1 MQPAKLPDEGLT
13 VSVVAF
19 DLLPELRSQGGW
31 MVTVERESA
40 YVISHGKWRVAW
52 PVHGERGAI
61 EKSNPIQNAP
71 KRVDTSRELRPA
83 AARPGLNFRIAC
95 SFSPCSLVF
104 DVKRHQNLD
113 STCLSRFPPIPQ
125 LAPDRIAN
133 AAMFRLSESSSP
145 ATPQRNQRAG
155 AGPSLFSFGAEHPST
170 TPAGPPPPP
179 SSAPSFTPAGE
190 PSPSYLQSSIMAGA
204 STSSKV
210 KAPNFGRPNLGN
222 SSKPRSRGPLA
233 SSIRGTGARQPS
245 GLSKHS
251 YSVLDDLSDD
261 DEEEDEEDGNAPPP
275 ARSGTYGM
283 QYDDSEEEDETEMDD
298 QYEQEEDED
307 QDQDQAIEDDEY
319 EEDAEVEQ
327 DDDAMGEYDPDYDIE
342 EELLQEIAAEA
353 SGDHFGGDDMDLI
366 MMATPAATRRMQQ
379 EADDI
384 FRASNMRSTYGPRR
398 EFNFASVAK
407 DLYSQLGYAQV
418 TEPSD
423 VLVPTEEIVSRLY
436 DDGVGAEDDEERL
449 DDSLATAAGRLVET
463 VWEPYSASLPKG
475 NQEHEAKVGPGPNTP
490 DFEKASW
497 IAAMV
502 FRLHHTPPLRD
513 QFGGSQVVPLPLVLF
528 KWQDDY
534 HDPSKDQIESIRYH
548 RPCPAAHSL
557 FWQGVYMSLI
567 RGNVEAAAILLR
579 RADWEKVR
587 KGPRGEAAYAGHVLS
602 NINRVVEDVCT
613 LIDACPGMKDEN
625 WDIRSSDWTL
635 FRIKAK
641 AAKETLI
648 NFAEGK
654 DRPHRPSSRFN
665 DSELEDSRGRGPTLT
680 GLARKAE
687 SRLPWD
693 IYESLQSLYS
703 ILIGEA
709 EAITAAAQDWC
720 EATVGLFG
728 WWDDGHNNRKL
739 GASFSRSQSLGAQPS
754 GDDDWLD
761 RLALSFRAAMKSD
774 FHFNT
779 LDPVEVCIACTFES
793 NVDGIIGFLRT
804 WSLPVAST
812 VAEIAS
818 LGRWL
823 PPPEPQNLITMSG
836 FGEEDLAVLGLNQS
850 TGPDDVDGI
859 KDSTLIQY
867 ARALNNI
874 HQLSGPITKKSG
886 ITTRITREGW
896 EMAVQVVGRMDSPE
910 RSEELVNE
918 LLQSILDKIG
928 PDSQATV
935 DKIWA
940 LLNDLGMIN
949 FAEDT
954 AEKYGDILK
963 EDTYQFGDMLWY
975 YALAHRPGKVRDVLN
990 GLMSISLAESTI
1002 YPPESELD
1010 NRLRLILKERNT
1022 TLEQFAKQDLE
1033 AADLL
1038 GKMLSGYATLRK
1050 FYEIRDGNGTGGAR
1064 SIARRQQAATALSF
1078 VIASADDNIRGG
1090 LYDDTRDAVVSEDFI
1105 LALIGEASVF
1115 VNQSPAVLNQDQVD
1129 TLLKAVED
1137 IQTVGSRVYE
1147 AADAFFQI
1155 VMSSGHGK
1163 GSTPADL
1170 MKKSTNSLNGSF
1182 VMTGSSMMASQL
1194 HKSIRESGVLKGPIK
1209 RAWDWRV
1216 NVLAGSSSEDVLKKI
1231 RLGLTK
1237 DLANLWLEQ
1246 ADSIIM

>member
-1 MQPAKLPDEGLT
+1 
-13 VSVVAF
+13 
-19 DLLPELRSQGGW
+19 
-31 MVTVERESA
+31 
-40 YVISHGKWRVAW
+40 
-52 PVHGERGAI
+52 
-61 EKSNPIQNAP
+61 
-71 KRVDTSRELRPA
+71 
-83 AARPGLNFRIAC
+83 
-95 SFSPCSLVF
+95 
-104 DVKRHQNLD
+104 
-113 STCLSRFPPIPQ
+113 
-125 LAPDRIAN
+125 
-133 AAMFRLSESSSP
+133 MFSSP
-145 ATPQRNQRAG
+145 ATPQRKQRG
-155 AGPSLFSFGAEHPST
+155 AGSLFSFGGDHPST
-170 TPAGPPPPP
+170 TPAGPPPP

-190 PSPSYLQSSIMAGA
+190 PSPSFLQSSIGVMTGA
-204 STSSKV
+204 TKP
-210 KAPNFGRPNLGN
+210 KAPNFGRPNLSS

-261 DEEEDEEDGNAPPP
+261 DEDDEITPP
-275 ARSGTYGM
+275 ARSGTYGLDF
-283 QYDDSEEEDETEMDD
+283 DDSDEDETEMDD
-298 QYEQEEDED
+298 SNAHAEEEEEEEEDVED
-307 QDQDQAIEDDEY
+307 EQQEDEYEDDEEESEDDQMA
-319 EEDAEVEQ
+319 EEDA
-327 DDDAMGEYDPDYDIE
+327 DYDIE

-353 SGDHFGGDDMDLI
+353 SGDPYGVDKMDI
-366 MMATPAATRRMQQ
+366 TMPAATERMQR

-384 FRASNMRSTYGPRR
+384 FRASAMRSISGPRR
-398 EFNFASVAK
+398 EFNFASVAR
-407 DLYSQLGYAQV
+407 DLYNQLDYARI
-418 TEPSD
+418 TEPAD
-423 VLVPTEEIVSRLY
+423 VIIPTEDLVSRLF
-436 DDGVGAEDDEERL
+436 DEGVGTEDDEERL
-449 DDSLATAAGRLVET
+449 DDSLAAAAEQLVES

-475 NQEHEAKVGPGPNTP
+475 NQEHEAKVGPGPNEP
-490 DFEKASW
+490 DFEKATW

-502 FRLHHTPPLRD
+502 FRIHHTAPLRD
-513 QFGGSQVVPLPLVLF
+513 QFGGSQIVPLPLVLF

-534 HDPSKDQIESIRYH
+534 HDPSRDQIESIKSH

-567 RGNVEAAAILLR
+567 RGNVQAAASLLR
-579 RADWEKVR
+579 RAEWEGVK
-587 KGPRGEAAYAGHVLS
+587 KGTRAERAYTGQVLS
-602 NINRVVEDVCT
+602 NINRVVEDVCI
-613 LIDACPGMKDEN
+613 LMDLCPGMKDEN

-654 DRPHRPSSRFN
+654 DRPHRAANRFN
-665 DSELEDSRGRGPTLT
+665 DSDLASPQNTLA

-693 IYESLQSLYS
+693 IYEALQSLYS

-720 EATVGLFG
+720 EATIGLFG
-728 WWDDGHNNRKL
+728 WWDDGHSNRKL
-739 GASFSRSQSLGAQPS
+739 GTSLSRSQSFAAQPA

-761 RLALSFRAAMKSD
+761 RLALSFRAAMDSD

-779 LDPVEVCIACTFES
+779 LDPVEVCIACAFES
-793 NVDGIIGFLRT
+793 NVEGIIGFLRS
-804 WSLPVAST
+804 WSLPIASA

-823 PPPEPQNLITMSG
+823 PAPEADLIDIDNFSQ
-836 FGEEDLAVLGLNQS
+836 EDLAVFGFNQS
-850 TGPDDVDGI
+850 AGGSDKDGI
-859 KDSTLIQY
+859 KDAALIRY
-867 ARALNNI
+867 ARGLNDI
-874 HQLSGPITKKSG
+874 KQLTGRITKKSG
-886 ITTRITREGW
+886 NITTATREGW
-896 EMAVQVVGRMDSPE
+896 ELAVQVVGRMDDAG

-918 LLQSILDKIG
+918 LLQSILDKLD

-935 DKIWA
+935 NKMWA

-954 AEKYGDILK
+954 AERYGDILR
-963 EDTYQFGDMLWY
+963 EDTYRFGDMLWY

-990 GLMSISLAESTI
+990 GLMSISLAESTT
-1002 YPPESELD
+1002 YPPENELD
-1010 NRLRLILKERNT
+1010 DRLRLILKERT
-1022 TLEQFAKQDLE
+1022 STLEQFALQDLE
-1033 AADLL
+1033 AAELL

-1050 FYEIRDGNGTGGAR
+1050 FYELRDGSGSSPR
-1064 SIARRQQAATALSF
+1064 SLARRQQAATALSF

-1105 LALIGEASVF
+1105 LALLGEASVF
-1115 VNQSPAVLNQDQVD
+1115 VNQTPTILNQTQLD

-1137 IQTVGSRVYE
+1137 IQTVGSRVYD

-1170 MKKSTNSLNGSF
+1170 MKKSTTSLGGSF

-1194 HKSIRESGVLKGPIK
+1194 HKSIRESGILKGPIK
-1209 RAWDWRV
+1209 RTWDWRTT
-1216 NVLAGSSSEDVLKKI
+1216 VLAGSSSGDVLKKI
-1231 RLGLTK
+1231 RLGLTR
-1237 DLANLWLEQ
+1237 DIANIWLDQ

>member
-1 MQPAKLPDEGLT
+1 
-13 VSVVAF
+13 
-19 DLLPELRSQGGW
+19 
-31 MVTVERESA
+31 
-40 YVISHGKWRVAW
+40 
-52 PVHGERGAI
+52 
-61 EKSNPIQNAP
+61 
-71 KRVDTSRELRPA
+71 
-83 AARPGLNFRIAC
+83 
-95 SFSPCSLVF
+95 
-104 DVKRHQNLD
+104 
-113 STCLSRFPPIPQ
+113 
-125 LAPDRIAN
+125 
-133 AAMFRLSESSSP
+133 MFSSP
-145 ATPQRNQRAG
+145 ATPQRKQRG
-155 AGPSLFSFGAEHPST
+155 AGSLFSFGGDHPST
-170 TPAGPPPPP
+170 TPAGPPPP

-190 PSPSYLQSSIMAGA
+190 PSPSFLQSSIGVMTGA
-204 STSSKV
+204 TKP
-210 KAPNFGRPNLGN
+210 KAPNFGRPNLSS

-261 DEEEDEEDGNAPPP
+261 DEDDEITPP
-275 ARSGTYGM
+275 ARSGTYGLDF
-283 QYDDSEEEDETEMDD
+283 DDSDEDETEMDD
-298 QYEQEEDED
+298 SNAHAEEEEEEEEDVED
-307 QDQDQAIEDDEY
+307 EQQEDEYEDDEEESEDNQMA
-319 EEDAEVEQ
+319 EEDA
-327 DDDAMGEYDPDYDIE
+327 DYDIE

-353 SGDHFGGDDMDLI
+353 SGDPYGVDKMDI
-366 MMATPAATRRMQQ
+366 TMPAATERMQR

-384 FRASNMRSTYGPRR
+384 FRASAMRSISGPRR

-407 DLYSQLGYAQV
+407 DLYNQLDYARI
-418 TEPSD
+418 TEPAD
-423 VLVPTEEIVSRLY
+423 VIIPTEDLVSRLF
-436 DDGVGAEDDEERL
+436 DEGVGTEDDEERL
-449 DDSLATAAGRLVET
+449 DDSLATAAEQLVES

-475 NQEHEAKVGPGPNTP
+475 NQEHEAKVGPGPNEP
-490 DFEKASW
+490 DFEKATW

-502 FRLHHTPPLRD
+502 FRIHHTAPLRD
-513 QFGGSQVVPLPLVLF
+513 QFGGSQIVPLPLVLF

-534 HDPSKDQIESIRYH
+534 HDPSRDQIESIKSH

-567 RGNVEAAAILLR
+567 RGNVQAAASLLR
-579 RADWEKVR
+579 RAEWEGVK
-587 KGPRGEAAYAGHVLS
+587 KGTRAERAYTGQVLS
-602 NINRVVEDVCT
+602 NINRVVEDVCI
-613 LIDACPGMKDEN
+613 LMDLCPGMKDEN

-654 DRPHRPSSRFN
+654 DRPHRAANRFN
-665 DSELEDSRGRGPTLT
+665 DSDLASPQNTLA

-693 IYESLQSLYS
+693 IYEALQSLYS

-720 EATVGLFG
+720 EATIGLFG
-728 WWDDGHNNRKL
+728 WWDDGHSNRKL
-739 GASFSRSQSLGAQPS
+739 GTSLSRSQSFAAQPA

-761 RLALSFRAAMKSD
+761 RLALSFRAAMDSD

-779 LDPVEVCIACTFES
+779 LDPVEVCIACAFES
-793 NVDGIIGFLRT
+793 NVEGIIGFLRS
-804 WSLPVAST
+804 WSLPIASA

-823 PPPEPQNLITMSG
+823 PAPEADLIDIDNFSQ
-836 FGEEDLAVLGLNQS
+836 EDLAVFGFNQS
-850 TGPDDVDGI
+850 AGGSDKDGI
-859 KDSTLIQY
+859 KDAALIRY
-867 ARALNNI
+867 ARGLNDI
-874 HQLSGPITKKSG
+874 KQLTGRITKKSG
-886 ITTRITREGW
+886 NITTATREGW
-896 EMAVQVVGRMDSPE
+896 ELAVQVVGRMDDAG

-918 LLQSILDKIG
+918 LLQSILDKLD

-935 DKIWA
+935 NKMWA

-954 AEKYGDILK
+954 AERYGDILR
-963 EDTYQFGDMLWY
+963 EDTYRFGDMLWY

-990 GLMSISLAESTI
+990 GLMSISLAESTT
-1002 YPPESELD
+1002 YPPENELD
-1010 NRLRLILKERNT
+1010 DRLRLILKERT
-1022 TLEQFAKQDLE
+1022 STLEQFALQDLE
-1033 AADLL
+1033 AAELL

-1050 FYEIRDGNGTGGAR
+1050 FYELRDGSGSSPR
-1064 SIARRQQAATALSF
+1064 SLARRQQAATALSF

-1105 LALIGEASVF
+1105 LALLGEASVF
-1115 VNQSPAVLNQDQVD
+1115 VNQTPTILNQTQLD

-1137 IQTVGSRVYE
+1137 IQTVGSRVYD

-1170 MKKSTNSLNGSF
+1170 MKKSTTSLGGSF

-1194 HKSIRESGVLKGPIK
+1194 HKSIRESGILKGPIK
-1209 RAWDWRV
+1209 RTWDWRTT
-1216 NVLAGSSSEDVLKKI
+1216 VLAGSSSGDVLKKI
-1231 RLGLTK
+1231 RLGLTR
-1237 DLANLWLEQ
+1237 DIANIWLDQ

>member
-1 MQPAKLPDEGLT
+1 
-13 VSVVAF
+13 
-19 DLLPELRSQGGW
+19 
-31 MVTVERESA
+31 
-40 YVISHGKWRVAW
+40 
-52 PVHGERGAI
+52 
-61 EKSNPIQNAP
+61 
-71 KRVDTSRELRPA
+71 
-83 AARPGLNFRIAC
+83 
-95 SFSPCSLVF
+95 
-104 DVKRHQNLD
+104 
-113 STCLSRFPPIPQ
+113 
-125 LAPDRIAN
+125 
-133 AAMFRLSESSSP
+133 MFSSP
-145 ATPQRNQRAG
+145 ATPQRKQRG
-155 AGPSLFSFGAEHPST
+155 AGSLFSFGGDHPST
-170 TPAGPPPPP
+170 TPAGPPPP

-190 PSPSYLQSSIMAGA
+190 PSPSFLQSSIGVMTGA
-204 STSSKV
+204 TKP
-210 KAPNFGRPNLGN
+210 KAPNFGRPNLSS

-261 DEEEDEEDGNAPPP
+261 DEDDEVAPP
-275 ARSGTYGM
+275 ARSGTYGLDF
-283 QYDDSEEEDETEMDD
+283 DDSDEDETEMDD
-298 QYEQEEDED
+298 SNAHAEEEEEEEDVED
-307 QDQDQAIEDDEY
+307 EQQEDEYDDDEESEDDQMA
-319 EEDAEVEQ
+319 EEDA
-327 DDDAMGEYDPDYDIE
+327 DYDIE

-353 SGDHFGGDDMDLI
+353 SGDPYGVDNMDI
-366 MMATPAATRRMQQ
+366 TMPAATERMQR

-384 FRASNMRSTYGPRR
+384 FRASAMRSISGPRR

-407 DLYSQLGYAQV
+407 DLYNQLDYARI
-418 TEPSD
+418 TEPAD
-423 VLVPTEEIVSRLY
+423 VIIPTEDLVSRLF
-436 DDGVGAEDDEERL
+436 DEGVGTEDDEERL
-449 DDSLATAAGRLVET
+449 DESLATAAEQLVES
-463 VWEPYSASLPKG
+463 VWETYSASLPKG
-475 NQEHEAKVGPGPNTP
+475 NQEHEAKVGPGPNEP
-490 DFEKASW
+490 DFEKATW

-502 FRLHHTPPLRD
+502 FRIHHTAPLRD
-513 QFGGSQVVPLPLVLF
+513 QFGGSQIVPLPLVLF

-534 HDPSKDQIESIRYH
+534 HDPSRDQIESIKSH

-567 RGNVEAAAILLR
+567 RGNVQAAATLLR
-579 RADWEKVR
+579 RAEWEGVK
-587 KGPRGEAAYAGHVLS
+587 KGTRAERAYTGQVLS

-613 LIDACPGMKDEN
+613 LMDLCPGMKDEN

-654 DRPHRPSSRFN
+654 DRPHRAANRFN
-665 DSELEDSRGRGPTLT
+665 DSDLASPQNTLA

-693 IYESLQSLYS
+693 IYEALQSLYS

-720 EATVGLFG
+720 EATIGLFG
-728 WWDDGHNNRKL
+728 WWDDGHSNRKL
-739 GASFSRSQSLGAQPS
+739 GTSLSRSQSFAAQPA

-761 RLALSFRAAMKSD
+761 RLALSFRAAMDSD

-779 LDPVEVCIACTFES
+779 LDPVEVCIACAFES
-793 NVDGIIGFLRT
+793 NVEGIIGFLRS
-804 WSLPVAST
+804 WSLPIASA

-823 PPPEPQNLITMSG
+823 PAPEADLIDIDNFSQ
-836 FGEEDLAVLGLNQS
+836 EDLAVFGFNQS
-850 TGPDDVDGI
+850 AGGSDKDGI
-859 KDSTLIQY
+859 KDAALIRY
-867 ARALNNI
+867 ARGLNDI
-874 HQLSGPITKKSG
+874 KQLTGRVTKKSG
-886 ITTRITREGW
+886 NTTTATREGW
-896 EMAVQVVGRMDSPE
+896 ELAVQVVGRMDDAG

-918 LLQSILDKIG
+918 LLQNILDKLD

-935 DKIWA
+935 NKMWA

-954 AEKYGDILK
+954 AERYGDILR
-963 EDTYQFGDMLWY
+963 EDTYRFGDMLWY

-990 GLMSISLAESTI
+990 GLMSISLAESTT
-1002 YPPESELD
+1002 YPPENELD
-1010 NRLRLILKERNT
+1010 DRLRLILKERT
-1022 TLEQFAKQDLE
+1022 STLEQFALQDLE
-1033 AADLL
+1033 AAELL

-1050 FYEIRDGNGTGGAR
+1050 FYELRDGSGSSPR
-1064 SIARRQQAATALSF
+1064 SLARRQQAATALSF

-1105 LALIGEASVF
+1105 LALLGEASVF
-1115 VNQSPAVLNQDQVD
+1115 VNQTPTILNQTQLD

-1137 IQTVGSRVYE
+1137 IQTVGSRVYD

-1170 MKKSTNSLNGSF
+1170 MKKSTTSLGGSF

-1209 RAWDWRV
+1209 RTWDWRTT
-1216 NVLAGSSSEDVLKKI
+1216 VLAGSSSGDVLKKI
-1231 RLGLTK
+1231 RLGLTR
-1237 DLANLWLEQ
+1237 DIANIWLDQ
-1246 ADSIIM
+1246 ADSIIV

>member
-1 MQPAKLPDEGLT
+1 
-13 VSVVAF
+13 
-19 DLLPELRSQGGW
+19 
-31 MVTVERESA
+31 
-40 YVISHGKWRVAW
+40 
-52 PVHGERGAI
+52 
-61 EKSNPIQNAP
+61 
-71 KRVDTSRELRPA
+71 
-83 AARPGLNFRIAC
+83 
-95 SFSPCSLVF
+95 
-104 DVKRHQNLD
+104 
-113 STCLSRFPPIPQ
+113 
-125 LAPDRIAN
+125 
-133 AAMFRLSESSSP
+133 MFSSP
-145 ATPQRNQRAG
+145 ATPQRKQRG
-155 AGPSLFSFGAEHPST
+155 AGSLFSFGGEHPST
-170 TPAGPPPPP
+170 TPAGPPPP

-190 PSPSYLQSSIMAGA
+190 PSPSFLQSSIGVMTGA
-204 STSSKV
+204 TKP
-210 KAPNFGRPNLGN
+210 KAPNFGRPSLSS

-261 DEEEDEEDGNAPPP
+261 DEDDEIAPP
-275 ARSGTYGM
+275 ARSGTYGLDF
-283 QYDDSEEEDETEMDD
+283 DDSDEDETEMDD
-298 QYEQEEDED
+298 SNAHAEEEEEEEEDIED
-307 QDQDQAIEDDEY
+307 EQQEDEYEDDEEESEDDQMA
-319 EEDAEVEQ
+319 EEDA
-327 DDDAMGEYDPDYDIE
+327 DYDIE

-353 SGDHFGGDDMDLI
+353 SGDPYGVDNMDI
-366 MMATPAATRRMQQ
+366 TMPAATERMQR

-384 FRASNMRSTYGPRR
+384 FRASAMRSISGPRR

-407 DLYSQLGYAQV
+407 DLYNQLDYARI
-418 TEPSD
+418 TEPAD
-423 VLVPTEEIVSRLY
+423 VIIPTEDLVSRLF
-436 DDGVGAEDDEERL
+436 DEGVGTEDDEERL
-449 DDSLATAAGRLVET
+449 DDSLATAAEQLVES

-475 NQEHEAKVGPGPNTP
+475 NQEHEAKVGPGPNEP
-490 DFEKASW
+490 DFEKATW

-502 FRLHHTPPLRD
+502 FRIHHTAPLRD
-513 QFGGSQVVPLPLVLF
+513 QFGGSQIVPLPLVLF

-534 HDPSKDQIESIRYH
+534 HDPSRDQIESIKSH

-567 RGNVEAAAILLR
+567 RGNVQAAASLLR
-579 RADWEKVR
+579 RAEWEGVK
-587 KGPRGEAAYAGHVLS
+587 KGTRAERAYTGQVLS

-613 LIDACPGMKDEN
+613 LMDLCPGMKDEN

-654 DRPHRPSSRFN
+654 DRPHRAANRFN
-665 DSELEDSRGRGPTLT
+665 DSDLASPQNTLA

-693 IYESLQSLYS
+693 IYEALQSLYS

-720 EATVGLFG
+720 EATIGLFG
-728 WWDDGHNNRKL
+728 WWDDGHSNRKL
-739 GASFSRSQSLGAQPS
+739 GTSLSRSQSFAAQPA

-761 RLALSFRAAMKSD
+761 RLALSFRAAMDSD

-779 LDPVEVCIACTFES
+779 LDPVEVCIACAFES
-793 NVDGIIGFLRT
+793 NVEGIIGFLRS
-804 WSLPVAST
+804 WSLPIASA

-823 PPPEPQNLITMSG
+823 PAPEADLIDIDNFSQ
-836 FGEEDLAVLGLNQS
+836 EDLAVFGFNQS
-850 TGPDDVDGI
+850 AGGSDKDGI
-859 KDSTLIQY
+859 KDAALIRY
-867 ARALNNI
+867 ARGLNDI
-874 HQLSGPITKKSG
+874 KQLTGRITKKSG
-886 ITTRITREGW
+886 NTTTATREGW
-896 EMAVQVVGRMDSPE
+896 ELAVQVVGRMDDAG

-918 LLQSILDKIG
+918 LLQSILDKLD

-935 DKIWA
+935 NKMWT

-954 AEKYGDILK
+954 AERYGDILR
-963 EDTYQFGDMLWY
+963 EDTYRFGDMLWY

-990 GLMSISLAESTI
+990 GLMSISLAESTT
-1002 YPPESELD
+1002 YPPENELD
-1010 NRLRLILKERNT
+1010 DRLRLILKERT
-1022 TLEQFAKQDLE
+1022 STLEQFALQDLE
-1033 AADLL
+1033 AAELL

-1050 FYEIRDGNGTGGAR
+1050 FYELRDGNGSNPR
-1064 SIARRQQAATALSF
+1064 SLARRQQAATALSF

-1105 LALIGEASVF
+1105 LALLGEASVF
-1115 VNQSPAVLNQDQVD
+1115 VNQTPTILSQTQLD

-1137 IQTVGSRVYE
+1137 IQTVGSRVYD

-1170 MKKSTNSLNGSF
+1170 MKKSTTSLGGSF

-1209 RAWDWRV
+1209 RTWDWRTT
-1216 NVLAGSSSEDVLKKI
+1216 VLAGSSSGDVLKKI
-1231 RLGLTK
+1231 RLGLTR
-1237 DLANLWLEQ
+1237 DIANIWLDQ
-1246 ADSIIM
+1246 ADSIIV

>member
-1 MQPAKLPDEGLT
+1 
-13 VSVVAF
+13 
-19 DLLPELRSQGGW
+19 
-31 MVTVERESA
+31 
-40 YVISHGKWRVAW
+40 
-52 PVHGERGAI
+52 
-61 EKSNPIQNAP
+61 
-71 KRVDTSRELRPA
+71 
-83 AARPGLNFRIAC
+83 
-95 SFSPCSLVF
+95 
-104 DVKRHQNLD
+104 
-113 STCLSRFPPIPQ
+113 
-125 LAPDRIAN
+125 
-133 AAMFRLSESSSP
+133 MFSSP
-145 ATPQRNQRAG
+145 ATPQRKQRG
-155 AGPSLFSFGAEHPST
+155 AGSLFSFGGDHPST

-190 PSPSYLQSSIMAGA
+190 PSPSFLQSSIGVMTGA
-204 STSSKV
+204 TKP
-210 KAPNFGRPNLGN
+210 KAPNFGRPNLSS

-261 DEEEDEEDGNAPPP
+261 DEDDEVAPP
-275 ARSGTYGM
+275 ARSGTYGLDF
-283 QYDDSEEEDETEMDD
+283 DDSDEDETEMDD
-298 QYEQEEDED
+298 SNAHAEEEEEEEDVED
-307 QDQDQAIEDDEY
+307 EQQEDEYDDDEESEDDQMA
-319 EEDAEVEQ
+319 EEDA
-327 DDDAMGEYDPDYDIE
+327 DYDIE

-353 SGDHFGGDDMDLI
+353 SGDPYGVDNMDI
-366 MMATPAATRRMQQ
+366 TMPAATERMQR

-384 FRASNMRSTYGPRR
+384 FRASAMRSISGPRR

-407 DLYSQLGYAQV
+407 DLYNQLDYARI
-418 TEPSD
+418 TEPAD
-423 VLVPTEEIVSRLY
+423 VIIPTEDLVSRLF
-436 DDGVGAEDDEERL
+436 DEGVGTEDDEERL
-449 DDSLATAAGRLVET
+449 DESLATAAEQLVES
-463 VWEPYSASLPKG
+463 VWETYSASLPKG
-475 NQEHEAKVGPGPNTP
+475 NQEHEAKVGPGPNEP
-490 DFEKASW
+490 DFEKATW

-502 FRLHHTPPLRD
+502 FRIHHTAPLRD
-513 QFGGSQVVPLPLVLF
+513 QFGGSQIVPLPLVLF

-534 HDPSKDQIESIRYH
+534 HDPSRDQIESIKSH

-567 RGNVEAAAILLR
+567 RGNVQAAATLLR
-579 RADWEKVR
+579 RAEWEGVK
-587 KGPRGEAAYAGHVLS
+587 KGTRAERAYTGQVLS

-613 LIDACPGMKDEN
+613 LMDLCPGMKDEN

-654 DRPHRPSSRFN
+654 DRPHRAANRFN
-665 DSELEDSRGRGPTLT
+665 DSDLASPQNTLA

-693 IYESLQSLYS
+693 IYEALQSLYS

-720 EATVGLFG
+720 EATIGLFG
-728 WWDDGHNNRKL
+728 WWDDGHSNRKL
-739 GASFSRSQSLGAQPS
+739 GTSLSRSQSFAAQPA

-761 RLALSFRAAMKSD
+761 RLALSFRAAMDSD

-779 LDPVEVCIACTFES
+779 LDPVEVCIACAFES
-793 NVDGIIGFLRT
+793 NVEGIIGFLRS
-804 WSLPVAST
+804 WSLPIASA

-823 PPPEPQNLITMSG
+823 PAPEADLIDIDNFSQ
-836 FGEEDLAVLGLNQS
+836 EDLAVFGFNQS
-850 TGPDDVDGI
+850 AGGSDKDGI
-859 KDSTLIQY
+859 KDAALIRY
-867 ARALNNI
+867 ARGLNDI
-874 HQLSGPITKKSG
+874 KQLTGRVTKKSG
-886 ITTRITREGW
+886 NTTTATREGW
-896 EMAVQVVGRMDSPE
+896 ELAVQVVGRMDDAG

-918 LLQSILDKIG
+918 LLQNILDKLD

-935 DKIWA
+935 NKMWA

-954 AEKYGDILK
+954 AERYGDILR
-963 EDTYQFGDMLWY
+963 EDTYRFGDMLWY

-990 GLMSISLAESTI
+990 GLMSISLAESTT
-1002 YPPESELD
+1002 YPPENELD
-1010 NRLRLILKERNT
+1010 DRLRLILKERT
-1022 TLEQFAKQDLE
+1022 STLEQFALQDLE
-1033 AADLL
+1033 AAELL

-1050 FYEIRDGNGTGGAR
+1050 FYELRDGSGSSPR
-1064 SIARRQQAATALSF
+1064 SLARRQQAATALSF

-1105 LALIGEASVF
+1105 LALLGEASVF
-1115 VNQSPAVLNQDQVD
+1115 VNQMPTILNQTQLD

-1137 IQTVGSRVYE
+1137 IQTVGSRVYD

-1170 MKKSTNSLNGSF
+1170 MKKSTTSLGGSF

-1209 RAWDWRV
+1209 RTWDWRTT
-1216 NVLAGSSSEDVLKKI
+1216 VLAGSSSGDVLKKI
-1231 RLGLTK
+1231 RLGLTR
-1237 DLANLWLEQ
+1237 DIANIWLDQ
-1246 ADSIIM
+1246 ADSIIV